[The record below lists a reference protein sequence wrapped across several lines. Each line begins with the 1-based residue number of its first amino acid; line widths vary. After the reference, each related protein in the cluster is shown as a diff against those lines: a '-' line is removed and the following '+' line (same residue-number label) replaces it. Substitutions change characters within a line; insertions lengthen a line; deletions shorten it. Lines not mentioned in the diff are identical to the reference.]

1 LISENVVPL
10 STDRYKRLRT
20 IRSFLQM
27 RLILIQSAE
36 EIKKYEQGLPYEH
49 EVREFETE
57 AEAAAYRMGVEDA
70 AGYDEPMIIEAG

>member
-1 LISENVVPL
+1 
-10 STDRYKRLRT
+10 
-20 IRSFLQM
+20 M